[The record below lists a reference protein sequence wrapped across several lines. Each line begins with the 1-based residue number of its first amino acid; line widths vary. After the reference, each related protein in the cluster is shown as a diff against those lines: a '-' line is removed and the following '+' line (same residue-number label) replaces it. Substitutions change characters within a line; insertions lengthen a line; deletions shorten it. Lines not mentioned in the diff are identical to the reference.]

1 MKETGNTRINSMVLY
16 CSLRYKYG
24 FMVSKCAY
32 VCIRHVHRRTDARTE
47 VYVPAA
53 VVRSC
58 RPPLRPLRGL
68 GTVTP

>member
-24 FMVSKCAY
+24 FMVSKCAC
-32 VCIRHVHRRTDARTE
+32 VCIRHIHRWIDARIE

-53 VVRSC
+53 VVHSC
-58 RPPLRPLRGL
+58 LPPLCPLRGL
-68 GTVTP
+68 GTVKP